1 MSGINL
7 KVLAALVAVV
17 VGLVVSSSVSAARR
31 AHGHPSIVRTPRPPR
46 KPREIAAWGVSRRCR
61 GELDG
66 HTMSVT
72 AA

>member
-31 AHGHPSIVRTPRPPR
+31 ADGHPSIVRTPRPPR

-61 GELDG
+61 GGLDG
-66 HTMSVT
+66 HTMSFT